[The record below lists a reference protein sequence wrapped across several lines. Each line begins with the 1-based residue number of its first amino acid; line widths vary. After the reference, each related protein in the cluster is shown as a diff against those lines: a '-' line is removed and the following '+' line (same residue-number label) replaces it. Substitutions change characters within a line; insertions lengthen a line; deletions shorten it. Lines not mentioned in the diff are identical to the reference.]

1 MHLEQEDVPWGF
13 VNCDDAGLVEEQE
26 GQTVDQIGAE
36 EEQIE
41 QIEAEEW
48 EQ

>member
-1 MHLEQEDVPWGF
+1 VHLEQEDAPWGF

-36 EEQIE
+36 EEVE
-41 QIEAEEW
+41 QIEAEGW

>member
-1 MHLEQEDVPWGF
+1 MHLEKEDAPW
-13 VNCDDAGLVEEQE
+13 NCDNAGLVEEQE